1 LHQHPIKR
9 HVNLQFIFEI
19 KKCTLQQSLSI
30 MKYRIL
36 SGPHLHL
43 FKGSFMNHL
52 THLPCR
58 LVGETHHC
66 LPRFALLETHHC
78 LPRSALLETHT
89 CLPRFAL
96 LETRSISKR
105 FAFAIAGLLFTQLA
119 VADAAEEK
127 SYSGYAVLGA
137 ISIPEFE
144 GAQDQS
150 TQPLIATE
158 IRWGQRYL
166 AWEGTSGRFNLL
178 NQANWEF
185 GPAINITF
193 ARDKDIE
200 ALRVRKLGEIDEAF
214 EAGVFVAYN
223 IANVL
228 NDRDTLRFSAQV
240 LKDISDTHEG
250 TIGELSAS
258 YRMRVTDRLS
268 ITNTSSFS
276 FANDDYANTYFSV
289 TPAGALASGLAATKT
304 DGGNKD
310 AAISL
315 AVNYSINERW
325 MLFGYGKFARLL
337 GDFADSPIVAIEGDK
352 NQVSAGFGVGWT
364 F

>member
-1 LHQHPIKR
+1 
-9 HVNLQFIFEI
+9 
-19 KKCTLQQSLSI
+19 
-30 MKYRIL
+30 MKH
-36 SGPHLHL
+36 S
-43 FKGSFMNHL
+43 NHY
-52 THLPCR
+52 
-58 LVGETHHC
+58 C
-66 LPRFALLETHHC
+66 LPRL
-78 LPRSALLETHT
+78 
-89 CLPRFAL
+89 AL
-96 LETRSISKR
+96 LETRKISKR
-105 FAFAIAGLLFTQLA
+105 LALAICSLLLTQLA
-119 VADAAEEK
+119 AADAAEEK

-158 IRWGQRYL
+158 IRWDQRYF
-166 AWEGTSGRFNLL
+166 AWEGTGGRFNLL

-214 EAGVFVAYN
+214 EAGAFVAYKFD
-223 IANVL
+223 NVF
-228 NDRDTLRFSAQV
+228 NDRDALRFSAQV
-240 LKDISDTHEG
+240 LKDVSDTHEG
-250 TIGELSAS
+250 TIGELAAS
-258 YRMRVTDRLS
+258 YRMRVTDRLT
-268 ITNTSSFS
+268 ITNTTSFS
-276 FANDDYANTYFSV
+276 FANDDYADTYFSV
-289 TPAGALASGLAATKT
+289 TPAGSLASGLAITKT

-325 MLFGYGKFARLL
+325 MLFGYSKFSRLL

-352 NQVSAGFGVGWT
+352 NQLSAGFGVGWT